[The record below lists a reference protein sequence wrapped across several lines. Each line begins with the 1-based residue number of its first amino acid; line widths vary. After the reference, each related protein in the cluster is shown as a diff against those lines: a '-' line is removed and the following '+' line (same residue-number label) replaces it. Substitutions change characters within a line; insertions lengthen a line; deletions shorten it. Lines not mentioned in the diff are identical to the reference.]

1 MNFRNY
7 LKAAVFTLIFTGI
20 ILIGLKY
27 TQPVLM
33 WQIKN
38 SFLAKISTVKGM
50 GKSFLN
56 TRQLY

>member
-7 LKAAVFTLIFTGI
+7 LKAAVFILIFGGLL
-20 ILIGLKY
+20 LIGLKY
-27 TQPVLM
+27 AQPVFM
-33 WQIKN
+33 WQVKN
-38 SFLAKISTVKGM
+38 SFLAKIITVKGM